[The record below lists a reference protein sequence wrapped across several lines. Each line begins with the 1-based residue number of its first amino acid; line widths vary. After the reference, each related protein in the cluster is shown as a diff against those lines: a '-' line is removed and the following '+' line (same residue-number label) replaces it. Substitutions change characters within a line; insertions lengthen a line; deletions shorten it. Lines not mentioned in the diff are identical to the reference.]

1 MMDVVGDR
9 QEILQRLELLSD
21 ELKHAGEKARIRL
34 VGGAAIAL
42 EYDYERAATTDV
54 DSVSLPLVVSRCAKS
69 VAAKNS
75 WDENWLNAAAL
86 AFLPPMHDA
95 AWAVVAEFDYLT
107 VEVASAK
114 TLLAMKL
121 HAGRGVRDDSDVATL
136 SARLGLTSAGEAIEI
151 YEQNYPNEA
160 IPERSLIGLDELFGA
175 H

>member
-1 MMDVVGDR
+1 
-9 QEILQRLELLSD
+9 
-21 ELKHAGEKARIRL
+21 
-34 VGGAAIAL
+34 
-42 EYDYERAATTDV
+42 
-54 DSVSLPLVVSRCAKS
+54 
-69 VAAKNS
+69 
-75 WDENWLNAAAL
+75 
-86 AFLPPMHDA
+86 MHDA